1 MLFRS
6 LLLCSG
12 TVFATVGQAPFENSF
27 SSFCASTNSRWGAK
41 VYLTR
46 DITAGANAQ
55 KRVDTAVLQIL
66 AADQTADPEQLS
78 RKIAAALSAEFGVEQ
93 SAFSVKMQLC
103 PTEEALAAE
112 YAAQGLVLQANGRY
126 LYRDKL
132 VRDYE
137 DLLLGS
143 VQTNEDGEV
152 DIAVE
157 RDDSGNIV
165 AIQRKMAGDASFDQR
180 TKAIELEKKTRST
193 TEGGVAVTQETLD

>member
-1 MLFRS
+1 
-6 LLLCSG
+6 
-12 TVFATVGQAPFENSF
+12 
-27 SSFCASTNSRWGAK
+27 
-41 VYLTR
+41 
-46 DITAGANAQ
+46 
-55 KRVDTAVLQIL
+55 
-66 AADQTADPEQLS
+66 
-78 RKIAAALSAEFGVEQ
+78 
-93 SAFSVKMQLC
+93 MQLC

-132 VRDYE
+132 VREYE